1 MAYKYYNPVP
11 DGKEHGDCVIR
22 AISKVMD
29 YSWEQTY
36 LELCIA
42 GYLKHDWGSANYVWD
57 SYLRDCGF
65 VRRVIPN
72 TCPDCYT
79 VRDFCEDYSYGEY
92 IVATGDHIIAVIDG
106 DYYDSWDSGNEV
118 PIYYYKR
125 QI

>member
-11 DGKEHGDCVIR
+11 DGKDHGDCVVR

-42 GYLKHDWGSANYVWD
+42 GYLKYDWGSSNYVWD

-79 VRDFCEDYSYGEY
+79 VRDFCEDYPYGDY
-92 IVATGDHIIAVIDG
+92 ILATGDHVIAVRDG
-106 DYYDSWDSGNEV
+106 TYFDSFDSGMES